1 MLEISELAQEKLREH
16 LKSSQSDMAVRITVT
31 AG

>member
-1 MLEISELAQEKLREH
+1 MLEISDLAQEKLREH
-16 LKSSQSDMAVRITVT
+16 LKSSQSDMAVRVTVT

>member
-16 LKSSQSDMAVRITVT
+16 LKSSQSDMAVRITVS

>member
-1 MLEISELAQEKLREH
+1 MLEISELAQKKLREH
-16 LKSSQSDMAVRITVT
+16 LKSSQSDMAVRVTVT

>member
-16 LKSSQSDMAVRITVT
+16 LKSSQSDMAVRVTVT